1 MAWIPPETHL
11 RPCLTP
17 QYPGTLARMEGQGAG
32 VPADLSPLGVWA
44 AQAHEMYLSLL
55 EAGFTG
61 PEALTILVG
70 MTRQA
75 DTD

>member
-1 MAWIPPETHL
+1 
-11 RPCLTP
+11 
-17 QYPGTLARMEGQGAG
+17 MEGQGAG

>member
-1 MAWIPPETHL
+1 MT
-11 RPCLTP
+11 
-17 QYPGTLARMEGQGAG
+17 RMEEGAG
-32 VPADLSPLGVWA
+32 VSANLSPLQIWA

-55 EAGFTG
+55 TAGFTG

-75 DTD
+75 ETD